1 MKKIGGIVAIVA
13 GAAGL
18 VFVAAGI
25 FTSLIVAVF
34 AGGNAGIAIVLF
46 GTVGFGLCIAVMVLG
61 AKAVKNSEVVTGR
74 ERLHGLLL
82 ILCAVA
88 GSAFYFWLPFV
99 LLMAQVVVGAI
110 FLLLEK
116 ETPQDG

>member
-1 MKKIGGIVAIVA
+1 MKKVGGIVAIVA

-18 VFVAAGI
+18 VFVVVGTFI
-25 FTSLIVAVF
+25 SLLVAVF
-34 AGGNAGIAIVLF
+34 AGGNAGIAVVLG
-46 GTVGFGLCIAVMVLG
+46 GTVGVGLCIAIMVLG
-61 AKAVKNSEVVTGR
+61 AKAVKTSEVVTGR
-74 ERLHGLLL
+74 ERLLGLLL

-88 GSAFYFWLPFV
+88 GSAFLFWLPFV

-110 FLLLEK
+110 FVLLEK